1 MPNLRRCMTIAL
13 MAPLIAATLVLLV
26 VSAPPAA
33 AAAKKPY
40 TMYLSNNFVGNDWR
54 VLMERVAR
62 ILASEPPLAGQVDLK
77 IVNAPQNTPIAQ
89 IQQLNN
95 MIATRPDAILIDAS
109 SPNALNAVIQKGCN
123 AGILMISFDQIV
135 TAPCAYKIDVNWDEI
150 AHSQAQWLA
159 EVLHGKGIVFTDQ
172 GIPGFPV
179 SLRFI
184 RGYEAVFS
192 KYPGI
197 KIACRFTSNANL
209 ADEQTGVSDCLAGH
223 PDVNGIMSLGYG
235 TGAMNALKAIGKP
248 PVPMTAVTYNATM
261 LACAEGHQP
270 CMLYS
275 DPVYLSGEAMKL
287 AVEIL
292 DGKKPNKPEAIV
304 VHSPYFYS
312 NTSIVKV
319 AGMSTDPIKIVADV
333 NAFPNLS
340 GNIALPFSP
349 PWAAITPEQAMGR

>member
-1 MPNLRRCMTIAL
+1 LS
-13 MAPLIAATLVLLV
+13 LLL
-26 VSAPPAA
+26 VSAPTWAA
-33 AAAKKPY
+33 TAKRPY

-54 VLMERVAR
+54 VLMERVAT
-62 ILASEPPLAGQVDLK
+62 ILASEPPLAGRVDLK

-109 SPNALNAVIQKGCN
+109 SPDALNAVIQKGCN

-135 TAPCAYKIDVNWDEI
+135 TAPCAYKLDVDWDEI
-150 AHSQAQWLA
+150 ARSQAQWLA

-184 RGYEAVFS
+184 RGYEAVFA

-197 KIACRFTSNANL
+197 QIACRFTSNANL
-209 ADEQTGVSDCLAGH
+209 ADEQTGVSNCLAGH
-223 PDVNGIMSLGYG
+223 PDVNGVMSLGYG
-235 TGAMNALKAIGKP
+235 TGAMNALKDIGKP
-248 PVPMTAVTYNATM
+248 PVPMTALTYNETM
-261 LACAEGHQP
+261 LACGEGHQP

-287 AVEIL
+287 AADIL
-292 DGKKPNKPEAIV
+292 DGKQPNKPTAIV

-312 NTSIVKV
+312 NTSIIKV
-319 AGMSTDPIKIVADV
+319 AGMSTDPIKIVVGV

-340 GNIALPFSP
+340 GNLALPFSP
-349 PWAAITPEQAMGR
+349 PWATITPEQAMGH